1 MSFRHGDRVTNK
13 RIGAVGVLALFIFA
27 SSMVARSKGTR
38 DDSVTPVTGESWL
51 VHLHRPF
58 AETSMGKTWILG
70 PPEPV
75 PGEDIPQWQLELS
88 PRSATQIVTLH
99 GSDLYRL
106 NCQGCH
112 GSSGQG
118 APPEINSVINP
129 VRATSV
135 AVIMERSKKT
145 GQDVS
150 RADAA
155 VLAGQAKTL
164 LLQRFRNGGQAM
176 PPFPQLNE
184 PEIHSIVAYL
194 EQLSE
199 IPGAEKRQITINES
213 NYRVGEQIVKSTC
226 HICHGATGANP
237 NPQQLLDG
245 AIPPLSTLT
254 RRMNLAEF
262 VRKVTRGAPIVMGM
276 APFSYQDSYRG
287 RMPVFPYFTEEEAAD
302 AYLYL
307 TVYPPN
313 K

>member
-1 MSFRHGDRVTNK
+1 MPNSGLDRVTSK
-13 RIGAVGVLALFIFA
+13 RLCALGVMMLFILA
-27 SSMVARSKGTR
+27 SSMLAQPNRATDV
-38 DDSVTPVTGESWL
+38 SVTPVTGESWL
-51 VHLHRPF
+51 THLHRPF

-70 PPEPV
+70 PTEPEP
-75 PGEDIPQWQLELS
+75 GEALPQWQLELS
-88 PRSATQIVTLH
+88 PSSATQMVSLH

-135 AVIMERSKKT
+135 ALIMERSKQT
-145 GQDVS
+145 GQDMS

-155 VLAGQAKTL
+155 VLASQARTL
-164 LLQRFRNGGQAM
+164 LLQRFHNGGVSM
-176 PPFPQLNE
+176 PPFPQLGE
-184 PEIHSIVAYL
+184 PEIRSIVAYL
-194 EQLSE
+194 EQLAE
-199 IPGAEKRQITINES
+199 IPGAQKRQITIKES
-213 NYRVGEQIVKSTC
+213 DHRVGEFIVKSTC
-226 HICHGATGANP
+226 HICHGSAGP
-237 NPQQLLDG
+237 NPDPQELLDG

-254 RRMNLAEF
+254 RRMGLPEF

-287 RMPVFPYFTEEEAAD
+287 RMPVFVYLTPEEAAD

-313 K
+313 